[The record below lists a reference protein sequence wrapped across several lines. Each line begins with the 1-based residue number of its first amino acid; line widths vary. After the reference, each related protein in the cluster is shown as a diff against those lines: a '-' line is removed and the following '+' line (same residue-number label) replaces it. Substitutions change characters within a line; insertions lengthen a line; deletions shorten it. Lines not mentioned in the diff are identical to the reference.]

1 MIMLIRILL
10 LLSISSCTV
19 IFDKDK
25 KEDKIIIEKLEPIQ
39 KTKVSCDT
47 KSLTP
52 LEMKKCEM
60 EARLLELKY

>member
-1 MIMLIRILL
+1 MLIRILL

-19 IFDKDK
+19 VFDRDK
-25 KEDKIIIEKLEPIQ
+25 EEDKIIIEKLEPIQ
-39 KTKVSCDT
+39 KTKVNCDT